1 MDHTVVIDFNVC
13 PAVKLSYLIYTSVH
27 QQQFSFDSCSNM
39 MQDAKQLNN
48 LGIHGIHGIL
58 YTQFM

>member
-1 MDHTVVIDFNVC
+1 
-13 PAVKLSYLIYTSVH
+13 
-27 QQQFSFDSCSNM
+27 M

-58 YTQFM
+58 YTQFMWHSYIYMLALLSTENCSICNNCIIGTSDLSDAYAQEP